1 MIMIKGITYI
11 PIISVFLFLSNFDLL
26 AQESEFEKWKNEQQQ
41 QYQEYKNEID
51 LEFAQILDN
60 LWIQLDINRS
70 SILYESPKPE
80 LLPAFDS
87 DFAIDEKVESISV
100 TPKDK
105 SKTTNTDLLTIS
117 QASAFNVPTS
127 EISFHYYSN
136 PIIIEYPSQL
146 IEAFTKGDFST
157 SKISDKYISNFWKE
171 ISQINHS
178 EFISYTSEIRKKLN
192 LDDWGYLLLIN
203 KISESVFKYDTNL
216 IRLSNWFLL
225 TQSGFDNKIGYDQSQ
240 VYNLF
245 HTSSDIYRLEYYE
258 LNRKKYYPIRYST
271 HNQNPG
277 TIFTYEE
284 NHQKQINP
292 LNFSNIQ
299 YPSIGAAQEI
309 ITKKFDFEFDGIT
322 YQYEIKLDDRII
334 KQYEFYPLVNL
345 STFFSASFSPYLVE
359 QIRSNFQPI
368 IDGMGELEAINFLLA
383 LVQKSFKYKTDQDH
397 FSREKF
403 MIPEETFFYEYSDCD
418 DRSILL
424 ANLIQ
429 ELLGLEVVGLR
440 YSQHL
445 AVAVNLSTN
454 ESIGDTHVFN
464 EKNFIVT
471 DPTFI
476 GAPAGKTMTRFKGEK
491 PTIIQITF

>member
-1 MIMIKGITYI
+1 MKFNQTSKLAVCIS
-11 PIISVFLFLSNFDLL
+11 IILTPNIYSQST
-26 AQESEFEKWKNEQQQ
+26 EFEKWKNEQQQ
-41 QYQEYKNEID
+41 QYQDYKNELD

-60 LWIQLDINRS
+60 LWVELDITRS
-70 SILYESPKPE
+70 SILFERPKPE
-80 LLPAFDS
+80 LLPVFENDLDTDENLGSVSVITNKKS
-87 DFAIDEKVESISV
+87 DVVNSERLSFH
-100 TPKDK
+100 P
-105 SKTTNTDLLTIS
+105 
-117 QASAFNVPTS
+117 ASTFNVPTS
-127 EISFHYYSN
+127 EISFDYYSN

-178 EFISYTSEIRKKLN
+178 EFIAYTSEIRKKLN

-203 KISESVFKYDTNL
+203 KISESIFKYNTNL

-225 TQSGFDNKIGYDQSQ
+225 TQSGFDNKIGYDQNQ

-245 HTSSDIYRLEYYE
+245 HTDSDIYQLEYYE
-258 LNRKKYYPIRYST
+258 LDRKKYYPIRYST

-292 LNFSNIQ
+292 LKFSNIQ
-299 YPSIGAAQEI
+299 YSHNGAAQELI
-309 ITKKFDFEFDGIT
+309 SKKFDFRFDGIT
-322 YQYEIKLDDRII
+322 YQYEIDVDYTII
-334 KQYEFYPLVNL
+334 EQYEFYPLVNL

-440 YSQHL
+440 YSRHL

-491 PTIIQITF
+491 PNVIQINY